1 MITVVKNGRVIDP
14 YNNIDSKLNIVI
26 KDGKILEI
34 TPYEI
39 SGEKNID
46 ATGLIVCP
54 GFIDIHMHEDM
65 YHNEEDYLDEW
76 IAKSML
82 NMGVTTCIG
91 GNCGINL
98 TEPLTYLDAV
108 DRLKLPVNIGLMA
121 GHTNIREC
129 VVENSN
135 KYNPIQTD
143 DIKKIMYT
151 AREYLEGGCFG
162 ISYGIRYVP
171 GITELEL
178 IEVSKAC
185 KPENKI
191 INAHVRDD
199 AKNIIWATKE
209 FIKVGMKL
217 DIPIQNSH
225 IGSMGGYGQMK
236 ELLRLL
242 DSVKSSGLDITSD
255 CYPYYAFSTRIGET
269 TYDDGFLE
277 RYNIDYDSIEISEGK
292 YKGQRCT
299 KNIFDELR
307 KNSPDTI
314 TVGHVMNEKDIDMA
328 ILHPNVM
335 IASDG
340 FLHNEQGHPR
350 AAGTFT
356 RLIDKYV
363 KTGKLSLYDAINKM
377 TTMQAKKLGLSNKG
391 NLSKGS
397 DADITIFSYD
407 EIKDNAT
414 FDNPIKKPDG
424 IKYVLIKGSVALKD
438 GEIVNGKLGT
448 SVRR

>member
-1 MITVVKNGRVIDP
+1 
-14 YNNIDSKLNIVI
+14 
-26 KDGKILEI
+26 
-34 TPYEI
+34 
-39 SGEKNID
+39 
-46 ATGLIVCP
+46 
-54 GFIDIHMHEDM
+54 MHEDM
-65 YHNEEDYLDEW
+65 YHKEEDYLDEW

-350 AAGTFT
+350 AAGTFP

-377 TTMQAKKLGLSNKG
+377 TTMPAKKLGLSNKG

>member
-340 FLHNEQGHPR
+340 FLHKEQGHPR
-350 AAGTFT
+350 AAGTFP

>member
-1 MITVVKNGRVIDP
+1 MITEKKNGRVIDP

-350 AAGTFT
+350 AAGTFP

-391 NLSKGS
+391 NLSK
-397 DADITIFSYD
+397 
-407 EIKDNAT
+407 
-414 FDNPIKKPDG
+414 
-424 IKYVLIKGSVALKD
+424 
-438 GEIVNGKLGT
+438 
-448 SVRR
+448 

>member
-65 YHNEEDYLDEW
+65 YHKEEDYLDEW

-143 DIKKIMYT
+143 DIKK
-151 AREYLEGGCFG
+151 
-162 ISYGIRYVP
+162 
-171 GITELEL
+171 
-178 IEVSKAC
+178 
-185 KPENKI
+185 
-191 INAHVRDD
+191 
-199 AKNIIWATKE
+199 
-209 FIKVGMKL
+209 
-217 DIPIQNSH
+217 
-225 IGSMGGYGQMK
+225 
-236 ELLRLL
+236 
-242 DSVKSSGLDITSD
+242 
-255 CYPYYAFSTRIGET
+255 
-269 TYDDGFLE
+269 
-277 RYNIDYDSIEISEGK
+277 
-292 YKGQRCT
+292 
-299 KNIFDELR
+299 
-307 KNSPDTI
+307 
-314 TVGHVMNEKDIDMA
+314 
-328 ILHPNVM
+328 
-335 IASDG
+335 
-340 FLHNEQGHPR
+340 
-350 AAGTFT
+350 
-356 RLIDKYV
+356 
-363 KTGKLSLYDAINKM
+363 
-377 TTMQAKKLGLSNKG
+377 
-391 NLSKGS
+391 
-397 DADITIFSYD
+397 
-407 EIKDNAT
+407 
-414 FDNPIKKPDG
+414 
-424 IKYVLIKGSVALKD
+424 
-438 GEIVNGKLGT
+438 
-448 SVRR
+448 

>member
-1 MITVVKNGRVIDP
+1 
-14 YNNIDSKLNIVI
+14 
-26 KDGKILEI
+26 
-34 TPYEI
+34 
-39 SGEKNID
+39 
-46 ATGLIVCP
+46 
-54 GFIDIHMHEDM
+54 MHEDM
-65 YHNEEDYLDEW
+65 YHKEEDYLDEW

-340 FLHNEQGHPR
+340 FLHKEQGHPR
-350 AAGTFT
+350 AAGTFP

>member
-1 MITVVKNGRVIDP
+1 MITVVKNGSVIDP

-350 AAGTFT
+350 AAGTFP

>member
-135 KYNPIQTD
+135 KYNPIQID

-350 AAGTFT
+350 TAGTFT

-377 TTMQAKKLGLSNKG
+377 TTMPAKKLGLSNKG

>member
-26 KDGKILEI
+26 KDGKILEL

-54 GFIDIHMHEDM
+54 RFIDIHMHEDM
-65 YHNEEDYLDEW
+65 YHKEEDYLDEW

-350 AAGTFT
+350 AAGTFP

>member
-129 VVENSN
+129 VVENSD

-350 AAGTFT
+350 AAGTFP

-377 TTMQAKKLGLSNKG
+377 TTMHAKKLGLSNKG

>member
-1 MITVVKNGRVIDP
+1 MITVVQNGRVIDP

-299 KNIFDELR
+299 RNIFDELR

-340 FLHNEQGHPR
+340 FLHKEQGHPR
-350 AAGTFT
+350 AAGTFP

-377 TTMQAKKLGLSNKG
+377 TTMPAKKLGLSNKG

>member
-185 KPENKI
+185 KHENKI

-350 AAGTFT
+350 AAGTFP

>member
-225 IGSMGGYGQMK
+225 IGSMGGYGQTK

-299 KNIFDELR
+299 RNIFDELR

-350 AAGTFT
+350 AAGTFP

>member
-135 KYNPIQTD
+135 KFNPIQTD
-143 DIKKIMYT
+143 DIKNIMYT

-350 AAGTFT
+350 AAGTFP

-414 FDNPIKKPDG
+414 FDNPIKNPDG

>member
-26 KDGKILEI
+26 KDGKILEL

-299 KNIFDELR
+299 KNIFEELR

-350 AAGTFT
+350 AAGTFP

>member
-277 RYNIDYDSIEISEGK
+277 RYNIDYESIEISEGK
-292 YKGQRCT
+292 YKGQRC
-299 KNIFDELR
+299 KRNIFDELR

-340 FLHNEQGHPR
+340 FLHKEQGHPR
-350 AAGTFT
+350 AAGTFP

>member
-65 YHNEEDYLDEW
+65 YHKEEDYLDEW

-135 KYNPIQTD
+135 KYNPIQID

-185 KPENKI
+185 KHENKI

-199 AKNIIWATKE
+199 AKNII
-209 FIKVGMKL
+209 
-217 DIPIQNSH
+217 
-225 IGSMGGYGQMK
+225 
-236 ELLRLL
+236 
-242 DSVKSSGLDITSD
+242 
-255 CYPYYAFSTRIGET
+255 
-269 TYDDGFLE
+269 
-277 RYNIDYDSIEISEGK
+277 
-292 YKGQRCT
+292 
-299 KNIFDELR
+299 
-307 KNSPDTI
+307 
-314 TVGHVMNEKDIDMA
+314 
-328 ILHPNVM
+328 
-335 IASDG
+335 
-340 FLHNEQGHPR
+340 
-350 AAGTFT
+350 
-356 RLIDKYV
+356 
-363 KTGKLSLYDAINKM
+363 
-377 TTMQAKKLGLSNKG
+377 
-391 NLSKGS
+391 
-397 DADITIFSYD
+397 
-407 EIKDNAT
+407 
-414 FDNPIKKPDG
+414 
-424 IKYVLIKGSVALKD
+424 
-438 GEIVNGKLGT
+438 
-448 SVRR
+448 

>member
-65 YHNEEDYLDEW
+65 YHKEEDYLDEW

-199 AKNIIWATKE
+199 AKNIISATKE

-350 AAGTFT
+350 AAGTFP

>member
-1 MITVVKNGRVIDP
+1 
-14 YNNIDSKLNIVI
+14 
-26 KDGKILEI
+26 
-34 TPYEI
+34 
-39 SGEKNID
+39 
-46 ATGLIVCP
+46 
-54 GFIDIHMHEDM
+54 MHEDM
-65 YHNEEDYLDEW
+65 YHKEEDYLDEW

-129 VVENSN
+129 VVENSD

-350 AAGTFT
+350 AAGTFP

>member
-350 AAGTFT
+350 AAGTFP

-377 TTMQAKKLGLSNKG
+377 TTMPAKKLGLSNKG

>member
-414 FDNPIKKPDG
+414 FDNPIKNPDG

>member
-26 KDGKILEI
+26 KDGKILEL

-350 AAGTFT
+350 AAGTFP

>member
-135 KYNPIQTD
+135 KYNPIQID

-350 AAGTFT
+350 AAGTVP

-414 FDNPIKKPDG
+414 FDNPIKNPDG

>member
-1 MITVVKNGRVIDP
+1 
-14 YNNIDSKLNIVI
+14 
-26 KDGKILEI
+26 
-34 TPYEI
+34 
-39 SGEKNID
+39 
-46 ATGLIVCP
+46 
-54 GFIDIHMHEDM
+54 
-65 YHNEEDYLDEW
+65 
-76 IAKSML
+76 
-82 NMGVTTCIG
+82 
-91 GNCGINL
+91 
-98 TEPLTYLDAV
+98 
-108 DRLKLPVNIGLMA
+108 
-121 GHTNIREC
+121 
-129 VVENSN
+129 
-135 KYNPIQTD
+135 
-143 DIKKIMYT
+143 MYT

-299 KNIFDELR
+299 RNIFDELR

-377 TTMQAKKLGLSNKG
+377 TTMPAKKLGLSNKG

>member
-299 KNIFDELR
+299 RNIFDELR

-350 AAGTFT
+350 AAGTFP

>member
-1 MITVVKNGRVIDP
+1 MITVIKNGRVIDP

-26 KDGKILEI
+26 KDGKILEL
-34 TPYEI
+34 TPYKI

-54 GFIDIHMHEDM
+54 GFIDIHIHEDM
-65 YHNEEDYLDEW
+65 YHNEDDYLDES
-76 IAKSML
+76 ISKAML

-121 GHTNIREC
+121 GHSNIREC
-129 VVENSN
+129 VVEKSN
-135 KYNPIQTD
+135 KYNPIQID
-143 DIKKIMYT
+143 DIKKVMHT
-151 AREYLEGGCFG
+151 ARTYLEGGCFG

-171 GITELEL
+171 GITEFEF

-191 INAHVRDD
+191 ITAHVRDD
-199 AKNIIWATKE
+199 AKNIISATKE
-209 FIKVGMKL
+209 LINVGMKL

-299 KNIFDELR
+299 KNIFDDLR
-307 KNSPDTI
+307 KNYQDTI
-314 TVGHVMNEKDIDMA
+314 TVGHVMNSKDIDMA
-328 ILHPNVM
+328 LLHPNVM

-350 AAGTFT
+350 AAGTFP

-397 DADITIFSYD
+397 DADITIFSYN
-407 EIKDNAT
+407 EIRDNST
-414 FDNPIKKPDG
+414 FETPIKKPDG
-424 IKYVLIKGSVALKD
+424 IKYVLIKGRVALRD

>member
-98 TEPLTYLDAV
+98 TEPLTYLDTV

-299 KNIFDELR
+299 RNIFDELR

-340 FLHNEQGHPR
+340 FLHKEQGHPR
-350 AAGTFT
+350 AAGTFP

-377 TTMQAKKLGLSNKG
+377 TTMPAKKLGLSNKG

>member
-1 MITVVKNGRVIDP
+1 
-14 YNNIDSKLNIVI
+14 
-26 KDGKILEI
+26 
-34 TPYEI
+34 
-39 SGEKNID
+39 
-46 ATGLIVCP
+46 
-54 GFIDIHMHEDM
+54 MHEDM
-65 YHNEEDYLDEW
+65 YHKEEDYLDEW

-299 KNIFDELR
+299 RNIFDELR

-350 AAGTFT
+350 AAGTFP

>member
-1 MITVVKNGRVIDP
+1 VITVVKNGRVIDP

-135 KYNPIQTD
+135 KYNPIQID

-377 TTMQAKKLGLSNKG
+377 TTMPAKKLGLSNKG

>member
-143 DIKKIMYT
+143 DIKKVMYT

-350 AAGTFT
+350 AAGTFP

-414 FDNPIKKPDG
+414 FDNPIKNPDG

>member
-26 KDGKILEI
+26 KDGKILEL

-135 KYNPIQTD
+135 KYNPIQID

-377 TTMQAKKLGLSNKG
+377 TTMPAKKLGLSNKG

>member
-129 VVENSN
+129 VVENSD

-350 AAGTFT
+350 AAGTFP

>member
-299 KNIFDELR
+299 RNIFDELR

-350 AAGTFT
+350 AAGTFP

-363 KTGKLSLYDAINKM
+363 KNGKLSLYDAINKM

>member
-26 KDGKILEI
+26 KDGKILEL

-299 KNIFDELR
+299 RNIFDELR

-340 FLHNEQGHPR
+340 FLHKEQGHPR
-350 AAGTFT
+350 AAGTFP

>member
-299 KNIFDELR
+299 KNIFEELR

-350 AAGTFT
+350 AAGTFP

>member
-1 MITVVKNGRVIDP
+1 MVTVIKNGRVIDP

-26 KDGKILEI
+26 KDGKILEL

-65 YHNEEDYLDEW
+65 YHKNEDYLDEFTSK
-76 IAKSML
+76 AML

-98 TEPLTYLDAV
+98 ADPITYLDAV
-108 DRLKLPVNIGLMA
+108 DRLNLPVNIGLMA
-121 GHTNIREC
+121 GHTSIRERMIK
-129 VVENSN
+129 NNN
-135 KYNPIQTD
+135 KYNTIQID
-143 DIKKIMYT
+143 DIKKIMNE
-151 AREYLEGGCFG
+151 ARKYLDSGCFG

-191 INAHVRDD
+191 ITAHIRND
-199 AKNIIWATKE
+199 AEYIIPATRE
-209 FIKVGMKL
+209 LINVGMKL

-236 ELLRLL
+236 ELLTLL

-255 CYPYYAFSTRIGET
+255 CYPYYAFSTGIGET

-292 YKGQRCT
+292 YKGQRCS

-307 KNSPDTI
+307 ENSPDTI
-314 TVGHVMNEKDIDMA
+314 TVAHVMNPKDIDMA
-328 ILHPNVM
+328 LLHPNVM

-340 FLHNEQGHPR
+340 FLHNEEGHPR
-350 AAGTFT
+350 VAGTFP

-377 TTMQAKKLGLSNKG
+377 TTMQAKKLGLGNKG

-397 DADITIFSYD
+397 DADITIFSYND
-407 EIKDNAT
+407 IRDNAT

-424 IKYVLIKGSVALKD
+424 IKYVLIKGKVALKD

>member
-1 MITVVKNGRVIDP
+1 VITVVKNGRVIDP

-299 KNIFDELR
+299 RNIFDELR

-340 FLHNEQGHPR
+340 FLHKEQGHPR
-350 AAGTFT
+350 AAGTFP

-377 TTMQAKKLGLSNKG
+377 TTMPAKKLGLSNKG

>member
-151 AREYLEGGCFG
+151 AREYLDGGCFG

-314 TVGHVMNEKDIDMA
+314 TVGNVMNEKDIDMA

-350 AAGTFT
+350 AAGTFP

-363 KTGKLSLYDAINKM
+363 KNGKLSLYDAINKM